1 MGALLTMWTELL
13 GVDDIGEDDNF
24 FDLGG
29 HSLIAIRLMARI
41 HRELEVRLQ
50 LATLFDAPT
59 VSALAD
65 LIRAEKPDLEERLQ
79 GRPAPAATEPATE
92 VAEPAPAATAVPNG
106 AQDADPDEPR
116 RHRHAADRRPR
127 RLAATYCSCPR
138 CPG

>member
-1 MGALLTMWTELL
+1 MNGALLTMWTELL

-65 LIRAEKPDLEERLQ
+65 LIRAEKPDLEARLQ
-79 GRPAPAATEPATE
+79 APTPAT
-92 VAEPAPAATAVPNG
+92 A
-106 AQDADPDEPR
+106 
-116 RHRHAADRRPR
+116 
-127 RLAATYCSCPR
+127 
-138 CPG
+138 